1 MKRVILQ
8 LLVFLDL
15 DDLSVYQKVVKYRFS
30 GLPVRIGLYKVSN
43 YEVFLARVMNY
54 FCSS

>member
-15 DDLSVYQKVVKYRFS
+15 DDLPIYQKVVKYRFS